1 MSFGRRLYAV
11 SYTHLD
17 VYKRQQHQFPQKS
30 LKIKISKYIPVS
42 YTHLDVYKRQLN
54 VRKVEYFTLVEP
66 QRKGTMVL
74 TTGTKRAII
83 IEFLPFLSKKSFA
96 FWM

>member
-1 MSFGRRLYAV
+1 MQKTISIIIAIFNRKDELFELLNSLIAQTDKNFEVIIVDDGSSVDSV

-17 VYKRQQHQFPQKS
+17 VYKRQ
-30 LKIKISKYIPVS
+30 
-42 YTHLDVYKRQLN
+42 
-54 VRKVEYFTLVEP
+54 
-66 QRKGTMVL
+66 
-74 TTGTKRAII
+74 I